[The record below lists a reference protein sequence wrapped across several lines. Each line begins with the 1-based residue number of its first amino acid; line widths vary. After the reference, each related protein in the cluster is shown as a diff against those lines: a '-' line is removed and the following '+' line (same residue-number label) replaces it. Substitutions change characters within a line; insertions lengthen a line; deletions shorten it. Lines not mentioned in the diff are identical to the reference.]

1 MLATPAPQQKNASK
15 GATSRPTPYMHS
27 NMHPT
32 LIFARRDFAALFVP
46 SAIDV

>member
-1 MLATPAPQQKNASK
+1 MLATPAAQQKNALK
-15 GATSRPTPYMHS
+15 GATARPTPYMHS

-32 LIFARRDFAALFVP
+32 LITAWRNPAALSVP